1 MKNLCYNNILV
12 TGVFM
17 GRFNNG
23 IIFTNQKCIACNKC
37 ITNCDVFGA
46 NICVSEGKKDF
57 IVTNSDKCTLCGT
70 CIDCCPQNAR
80 DYHDDTNAFFDA
92 LKKGEKITVLIS
104 PTFKFH
110 YEKELNQIIGYLK
123 SLGADKIYDASFGE
137 QIAVWAT
144 TTYIKD
150 NFDRPSKERAFI
162 ANNCPSIINK
172 IEKYHYGLIKKVIPV
187 ETPLNC
193 AKIYLNKYLNDSNK
207 LAYIGPCIAHKLEAN
222 NSKNSKIDF
231 ILTYNTFMKKIRQTD
246 FSSFDGNFDQMPIAP
261 KDRISFHG
269 NFKEEVAQFF
279 PPNTNFVS
287 MEGHSEDIFSLLIN
301 QRYSQNPLSQPYIVD
316 LLSCKNGCHAG
327 SGTEKEALKMENLYL
342 KYIQMAHDKKNEK
355 ELTYE
360 EKWKETCELF
370 KNLNVHDFDAHIPNL
385 FKQPFNLPDDVY
397 EEMFSIL
404 LKDTQAKRHID
415 CGSCGYKSCYEM
427 AKAIAFGQ
435 NKKENCIHYMNAQM
449 FINFF
454 TDVQTGLL
462 NMTSFMKNA
471 DELIRKN
478 PDKSYVIFQG
488 DINRFK
494 VVNNLYGFN
503 TGNEV
508 LKVVANTLKNAVA
521 KEGLCA
527 RLGGGTFCICME
539 NLEDNIKRILD
550 ITSFDCKHLGIEF
563 PVTMRFGVYA
573 SNDTNMELTEMMNC
587 ATLCTDVNIS
597 SFQNTYTFYND
608 TYRKNKLQEVEITS
622 KIQKALD
629 NHEFS
634 IWFQPQYKSNS
645 GELVGAEVL
654 CRWNSQD
661 GKVIFPEIFIPVAEK
676 NGFVKKID
684 MEVWRMAFSTMG
696 RWIKN
701 GIRLLPLS
709 INISR
714 VSLENDNF
722 IYNIMNLA
730 RDYDVPPRLIH
741 FEITETAYMDNPQN
755 MISRINKLRNLG
767 YKIAMDDFGSGY
779 SSLNTLKDMPIDIL
793 KLDMGFLKEQSNM
806 DKGGKIIS
814 SLSQMAQNLGYE
826 TIAEGVETQEQAN
839 FLKGIGIDV
848 IQGFLYS
855 KPIQESKYI
864 ELLSSQHKIIEVERQ
879 ETEQFQEVNNF
890 YNVNSN
896 ESFIFDKFLGPA
908 AIFDFNQKNN
918 KLQLL
923 RVNQKALKICGL
935 GNITNGKLQR
945 FLKNFASKESKDIF
959 IENIKKSIKFNSE
972 SVGLFKEKDFAN
984 NDQLFIKFHTSI
996 IYQKEDIYTIFVL
1009 LEDITDEINKM
1020 NLISSSS
1027 SYLIDFINN
1036 SKDAIGL
1043 LHFQFDPMNINQK
1056 MDLRFLMVNN
1066 EFTQL
1071 TGYTQKDI
1079 NSMNNRQVFNFIHPI
1094 DKPNFIRKLIQAYSK
1109 NFETSPSLL
1118 VRCQKQNGKYKKV
1131 RIYIHGITQNDGS
1144 YILIAT
1150 FLELKN

>member
-57 IVTNSDKCTLCGT
+57 IVTDSNKCTLCGT
-70 CIDCCPQNAR
+70 CVDCCPQNAR
-80 DYHDDTNAFFDA
+80 DYHDDTNEFFDA

-110 YEKELNQIIGYLK
+110 YENEVNQIIGYLK
-123 SLGADKIYDASFGE
+123 SLGADKVYDSSFGE
-137 QIAVWAT
+137 QIDVWAT
-144 TTYIKD
+144 TKYIKD
-150 NFDRPSKERAFI
+150 NYDKAPDERAFI
-162 ANNCPSIINK
+162 ANTCPSIINK
-172 IEKYHYGLIKKVIPV
+172 IEKYHHGLIRKIIPV
-187 ETPLNC
+187 QPPVNC
-193 AKIYLNKYLNDSNK
+193 CKIYLNKYLNDSNK
-207 LAYIGPCIAHKLEAN
+207 IAYICPCIAQKLET
-222 NSKNSKIDF
+222 KNADGIDF
-231 ILTYNTFMKKIRQTD
+231 TITYNTFMKKVRQQD
-246 FSSFDGNFDQMPIAP
+246 ISSFNGTFDETPIKA
-261 KDRISFHG
+261 KSRISFHG

-287 MEGHSEDIFSLLIN
+287 MEGHSKDIFSLLIN
-301 QRYSQNPLSQPYIVD
+301 QRYSQNPLSQPYLVD

-327 SGTEKEALKMENLYL
+327 SGTEKEYLKMEELYL
-342 KYIQMAHDKKNEK
+342 KYIQQSHDKKKDEK
-355 ELTYE
+355 EKSYE
-360 EKWKETCELF
+360 EKWHETCELF
-370 KNLNVHDFDAHIPNL
+370 NNLEVHDFDANIPDL
-385 FKQPFNLPDDVY
+385 YKQQFTLSEEVY
-397 EEMFSIL
+397 NEMFAIL

-435 NKKENCIHYMNAQM
+435 NKKENCIHYMNDQM

-462 NMTSFMKNA
+462 NVTSFMKNA
-471 DELIRKN
+471 NELFNKN
-478 PDKSYVIFQG
+478 PDKSYVIFHG

-494 VVNNLYGFN
+494 VVNNLYGYL

-508 LKVVANTLKNAVA
+508 LKIVAASLKNAVG
-521 KEGLCA
+521 KDGLCA

-550 ITSFDCKHLGIEF
+550 ITNFDCKNLGIEF
-563 PVTMRFGVYA
+563 PITMRFGVYA

-587 ATLCTDVNIS
+587 ATLCMDVNIS
-597 SFQNTYTFYND
+597 TFQNTFTFYND
-608 TYRKNKLQEVEITS
+608 TYRKSKLQEVEITS

-654 CRWNSQD
+654 CRWNNQN
-661 GKVIFPEIFIPVAEK
+661 GKVIFPEVFIPIAEK
-676 NGFVKKID
+676 NGFIKKID
-684 MEVWRMAFSTMG
+684 MEVWKMAFSTMG
-696 RWIKN
+696 KWIKN
-701 GIRLLPLS
+701 DVRLLPIS

-714 VSLENDNF
+714 ISLENDNF

-755 MISRINKLRNLG
+755 MINRINKLRNLG

-814 SLSQMAQNLGYE
+814 SLAQMAQNLGYE
-826 TIAEGVETQEQAN
+826 TIAEGVETQEQAY

-855 KPIQESKYI
+855 KPIQESKYL
-864 ELLSSQHKIIEVERQ
+864 ELLSSQQKVVEVETK
-879 ETEQFQEVNNF
+879 ETEQFQEINNF

-935 GNITNGKLQR
+935 TNISNGRLMR
-945 FLKNFASKESKDIF
+945 FLKNFSSKESKEIF
-959 IENIKKSIKFNSE
+959 IETIKKSIKINSE
-972 SVGLFKEKDFAN
+972 SVGFLKEKDFAN
-984 NDQLFIKFHTSI
+984 NDQMYIKFHASP
-996 IYQKEDIYTIFVL
+996 IYQKDDIYTIFIL
-1009 LEDITDEINKM
+1009 FEDITDELNKVS
-1020 NLISSSS
+1020 LISSSS
-1027 SYLIDFINN
+1027 KYLFDFISN
-1036 SKDAIGL
+1036 SKDAISI
-1043 LHFQFDPMNINQK
+1043 LHLQFDPMNINK
-1056 MDLRFLMVNN
+1056 KLNLKFLTVNT
-1066 EFTQL
+1066 EFTNV
-1071 TGYTQKDI
+1071 TGYTQKDV
-1079 NSMNNRQVFNFIHPI
+1079 NTLNGRQAFNFIHPI
-1094 DKPNFIRKLIQAYSK
+1094 DRPNFIRKLLQAYYK
-1109 NFETSPSLL
+1109 DFENSPTLIF
-1118 VRCQKQNGKYKKV
+1118 RFQKHNGKYIRVK
-1131 RIYIHGITQNDGS
+1131 ILINGITQKDGS
-1144 YILIAT
+1144 HILFTT
-1150 FLELKN
+1150 FIEQNS